1 MTGPVTRVVTFSRYG
16 STDEVGAWV
25 AAALAREQDQSVYFT
40 DSTEDPSTGLS
51 QASAVIVG
59 APVYAQHLLAEARHF
74 LAARQHLLAGR
85 ELWLFTCSMSVSGVK
100 DLPRDVPDLVPA
112 GVAHFAGRLDFARL
126 SRAERLLMRALR
138 QSGGDR
144 RERAGVERWAASIGR
159 VGALLAP
166 APGR

>member
-16 STDEVGAWV
+16 STDEVGAWI
-25 AAALAREQDQSVYFT
+25 AAALTREQDQSVYFT
-40 DSTEDPSTGLS
+40 DSTEDPSTGMGE
-51 QASAVIVG
+51 ASAVIVG

-85 ELWLFTCSMSVSGVK
+85 DLWLFTCSMSALGVN
-100 DLPRDVPDLVPA
+100 DLAHDAPDLVPA

-126 SRAERLLMRALR
+126 NRAERLLMRALR

-144 RERAGVERWAASIGR
+144 REQAVVEHWAASIGR

-166 APGR
+166 VPRR